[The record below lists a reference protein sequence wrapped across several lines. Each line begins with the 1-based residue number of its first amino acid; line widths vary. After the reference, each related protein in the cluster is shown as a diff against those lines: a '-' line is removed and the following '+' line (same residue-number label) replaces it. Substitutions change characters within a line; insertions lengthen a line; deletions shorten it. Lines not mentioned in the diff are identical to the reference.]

1 MRRKLV
7 FGAGLVLGA
16 LVALQLTFGIVEA
29 HSRPVRFDPAPGAVL
44 QSAPAQVSGW
54 FTSDIKRDPN
64 WSFIHVTDQQGNR
77 VDAGD
82 AQLSTDRRQ
91 MTVALKPGLAPG
103 RYLVTWR
110 TYDDS
115 DGAIFGDCYTLF
127 VGQAAADAAVS
138 SQYRLDA
145 GTDCQ
150 RIDVESNA
158 GTPTASQVSALA
170 TQAAAPEEEA
180 ASSSD

>member
-1 MRRKLV
+1 
-7 FGAGLVLGA
+7 
-16 LVALQLTFGIVEA
+16 
-29 HSRPVRFDPAPGAVL
+29 
-44 QSAPAQVSGW
+44 
-54 FTSDIKRDPN
+54 
-64 WSFIHVTDQQGNR
+64 
-77 VDAGD
+77 
-82 AQLSTDRRQ
+82 

-180 ASSSD
+180 ASSSDSSGGGGSDVPVWALIVGIGGGLVAGLVGGRLISNRSS